1 MLPQTPQINA
11 DIQKQKKIIEDLHAT
26 IAKKAEQKPFS

>member
-1 MLPQTPQINA
+1 MHANAQINA

-26 IAKKAEQKPFS
+26 IAKKAEQAV